1 MDISQYIFLFIIGT
15 IFGSFWSVLLRR
27 LQYGF
32 SWTQI
37 KGILYGRSE
46 CPGCH
51 KILTVGQLIP
61 FRWRLRQRGQ
71 CFRCK
76 KPISSI
82 YPILELVS
90 WLIFIWW
97 GLWIAD
103 YGLWITNVLL
113 LISRW
118 LLGLLLVWDIYTY
131 ELHMPVFFFLV
142 MTSLILLF
150 LNYSV
155 SLLLY
160 PLLFGIV
167 FIGIYYFGQWYSKI
181 RFWIIQETFGQWDVL
196 LAPVLWLLLI
206 LSLWDNLISLEESI
220 MMLLYF
226 IVWSCLLGLLYYGI
240 RSVIYSL
247 FSKQHISDSFI
258 HQDSPIIPF
267 LPAMIVCYR
276 LMIYLMR

>member
-76 KPISSI
+76 KSISSM
-82 YPILELVS
+82 YPMLELVS
-90 WLIFIWW
+90 WLVFMLRWW
-97 GLWIAD
+97 YSSMDVSVVYI
-103 YGLWITNVLL
+103 
-113 LISRW
+113 LILICRW
-118 LLGLLLVWDIYTY
+118 LLGLLLVWDMYTY

-142 MTSLILLF
+142 MTSLILWF
-150 LNYSV
+150 LNYNV
-155 SLLLY
+155 SFLLY

-206 LSLWDNLISLEESI
+206 LSLWGHLISLEESI